1 MLNVVTLPVVMALSW
16 VPATKSE
23 APLRTPAQQTV
34 SQPAQQVGTVTCPL
48 TGEQIPSCCCP
59 VKK

>member
-1 MLNVVTLPVVMALSW
+1 MLNIVSLPVVMALSW
-16 VPATKSE
+16 MPASM
-23 APLRTPAQQTV
+23 PQTPAPSASRHETA
-34 SQPAQQVGTVTCPL
+34 QPAQQVATVTCPI